1 MGKETSDSR
10 RVVVESMH
18 ALYTWLFLTIA
29 ARVPIFGF
37 TAYSICHDFIYSTYI
52 YNEKKKEEKRC
63 DGNATRSR
71 CALHTRATHARIRM
85 RAHIHIGAR
94 AHWYYHFTDDIPYR
108 EFIALEVQRRTTKIR
123 SRMLKREEAT

>member
-1 MGKETSDSR
+1 MYLKYSIDLQSTQEKRDKEKKRKREKKQAIQDVSWL
-10 RVVVESMH
+10 ESMH

-37 TAYSICHDFIYSTYI
+37 TAYSIYHDFILFDVYI
-52 YNEKKKEEKRC
+52 QWKKKEEKRC

-94 AHWYYHFTDDIPYR
+94 AHC
-108 EFIALEVQRRTTKIR
+108 
-123 SRMLKREEAT
+123 